1 LTLPLNTAG
10 PIFVNVPLPETS
22 KEPVT
27 VIVEPLIVKL
37 GEPVIE
43 LLVSKYATCV
53 AVTPVPPIP
62 LKAPTW

>member
-1 LTLPLNTAG
+1 MAVTDPLNTAG
-10 PIFVNVPLPETS
+10 PIFVNVPLPVTS

-43 LLVSKYATCV
+43 LLV
-53 AVTPVPPIP
+53 
-62 LKAPTW
+62 LK